1 LLQAGALPALPRH
14 FFPSLM
20 AEQAQRRAP
29 MALAQEKSTDNNHA
43 YEELRHLIVAPE
55 TEGLAA
61 IEERLDNLEKRTE
74 DVSQVVAEA
83 IHMRRAT
90 GDQALADA
98 LAPTIQETLRESVRR
113 DPHVL
118 ADALFPVMG
127 PAIRKSITETLRSML
142 ESFNEA
148 LDNSFSVRGLQW
160 RIEAMRTGKPFAEIV
175 LMHSLLYRVEQVFL
189 IHRETGL
196 VLNHIVAPTV
206 ATQDPD
212 LIAGMLSA
220 IQQFVRDSFQAQN
233 SETLGSLNVGD
244 LQVWIEESPNAVL
257 AAVIRGHAPA
267 DFRQAMNETLEDIQ
281 RYFSSALANFK
292 GDAGPFRTADERLSK
307 LLETR
312 YRESPAAK
320 KKPRTALIV
329 GGIALALLIGW
340 LGYSTYLLWEWSQFL
355 GALRKQPGIV
365 VVSYTQDGRT
375 FHIQGFRDPLAADPK
390 MLVSQAGLDPEKA
403 DLQLAPYYSLDDAI
417 VAKRAEELLHPPAT
431 VKLATKEG
439 ELRAEGSAPQ
449 EWIAKLEERA
459 PWIAGVTKV
468 DDSHLVNSNLQ
479 QLFTLKASVESVVLL
494 FPLGSADLEAGQGA
508 KLPELQTRL
517 RELQSQSQTFHQIAT
532 IDLVGHSDTTGIEGT
547 NLVLSAQRAEQ
558 IRRFLLKSGIKRDVL
573 RSSGVGTTQPLR
585 TEDSEEGRQLNRSV
599 TFKVSF
605 APAGAATAAP
615 SNASATAPPGN

>member
-1 LLQAGALPALPRH
+1 
-14 FFPSLM
+14 M

-29 MALAQEKSTDNNHA
+29 MAQAQEKSLDNNHA

-61 IEERLDNLEKRTE
+61 VAERLDNLEKRAA
-74 DVSQVVAEA
+74 DVSEVVAEA
-83 IHMRRAT
+83 IHLRRAT

-142 ESFNEA
+142 QSFNEA
-148 LDNSFSVRGLQW
+148 LDNSFSARGIQW

-196 VLNHIVAPTV
+196 VLNHLVAPTV

-212 LIAGMLSA
+212 MIAGMLSA
-220 IQQFVRDSFQAQN
+220 IQQFVRDSFHSPN
-233 SETLGSLNVGD
+233 NETLGSLNVGE

-281 RYFSSALANFK
+281 RHFSSALANFK
-292 GDAGPFRTADERLSK
+292 GDAGPFRAADERLSK

-312 YRESPAAK
+312 YREAPAEK

-329 GGIALALLIGW
+329 GAVAATLLIGW
-340 LGYSTYLLWEWSQFL
+340 LGYSTYLLWQWSRFL
-355 GALRKQPGIV
+355 HALQKQPGIV
-365 VVSYTQDGRT
+365 VVSYAKDGRT
-375 FHIQGFRDPLAADPK
+375 FHIQGFRDPLAPDPK
-390 MLVSQAGLDPEKA
+390 MLVSQAGLDPERA

-417 VAKRAEELLHPPAT
+417 VTKRATALLRPPPS
-431 VKLATKEG
+431 VKLEANHG
-439 ELRAEGSAPQ
+439 ELIAEGSASEQ
-449 EWIAKLEERA
+449 WITKLEEHA

-468 DDSHLVNSNLQ
+468 DDSHLLNSNLQ
-479 QLFTLKASVESVVLL
+479 QLYTLKSSIESIVLL
-494 FPLGSADLEAGQGA
+494 FPIGKAELEAGQETKVA
-508 KLPELQTRL
+508 EAQNRV
-517 RELQSQSQTFHQIAT
+517 RELQAQSEGFHQT
-532 IDLVGHSDTTGIEGT
+532 PRIDLIGHSDSTGIEGT
-547 NLVLSAQRAEQ
+547 NLVLSQQRAEQ
-558 IRRFLLKSGIKRDVL
+558 IRRVLLRSGAKRDGL
-573 RSSGVGTTQPLR
+573 RPSGVGTTQPLR
-585 TEDSEEGRQLNRSV
+585 DESTEEGRQLNRSV

-605 APAGAATAAP
+605 TP
-615 SNASATAPPGN
+615 ASATASSSNPSSSNSPGT